1 MDVLGVGVDVV
12 EVARMERILERQPRF
27 ARRIFSEEEIAYC
40 DGGGRQRAARYA
52 ARWAAREA
60 CAKSLGGI
68 PGGRWRDMRVVRAD
82 DGSLSMALDA
92 TARDRADEVGVK
104 EVLVSL
110 AHERSVA
117 IAYCVSLG
125 EGR

>member
-1 MDVLGVGVDVV
+1 VDVLGVGVDVV

-27 ARRIFSEEEIAYC
+27 AQRIFSEEEISYC
-40 DGGGRQRAARYA
+40 DEGGRLRAARYA

-60 CAKSLGGI
+60 CAKALGGI

-82 DGSLSMALDA
+82 DGSLTMALDA

-104 EVLVSL
+104 EVLVSV

-117 IAYCVSLG
+117 VAYCVALG